1 MGVLRREKVSKSN
14 YCQVYDEAFVF
25 DMQQIVN
32 EIKTELKT
40 TEPTLEVVFLKNGCN
55 SC

>member
-1 MGVLRREKVSKSN
+1 LQCDSKVRQSIAE
-14 YCQVYDEAFVF
+14 VYDEAFVF

-40 TEPTLEVVFLKNGCN
+40 TEPTLEVF
-55 SC
+55 

>member
-1 MGVLRREKVSKSN
+1 MMKL
-14 YCQVYDEAFVF
+14 FF

-40 TEPTLEVVFLKNGCN
+40 TEPTLEVVFEKMEQLLLK
-55 SC
+55 